1 MSFQNIPAELQQLNQ
16 WVCWRYEERG
26 GRRTKVPYS
35 PDGAHKANVH
45 NPATWGTFAQAVSGS
60 MHPSF
65 NGIGLMLTDYDP
77 YTGIDIDD
85 KIENPASE
93 REREVHQRILDQF
106 QAYTELSVGDRWVDQ
121 TGNSRGGFH
130 IIVRGK
136 IPGGEG
142 RDRGHVGVYSS
153 KRYLTFSG
161 LVVRNAPIVNCQ
173 DLLNQLVAQMPIN
186 GARDELYDIEGVLDD
201 EEVHQ
206 MALEADNGT
215 KYHELCRGDWQAMGY
230 PSQSEADLA
239 LLSIL
244 AFYTRDNTQVKRLF
258 RYTALGKREKATV
271 DETYLNRTLK
281 IIRSH
286 EPAPVDFAMAQR
298 SAQKILDGQQSLLR
312 MEVLSTE
319 NQISE
324 LEKSSDL
331 SMEETLAEDTGEPLT
346 IGRLDLPPGLI
357 GELAAYLYGA
367 AIRPVPEI
375 ALCTAIG
382 LLAGIVGRSYNIS
395 NTGLNHYLLFVGR
408 TGAGKEGIASGINTL
423 ISQVQPLIP
432 MASEF
437 IGPAAFASG
446 QGLIRT
452 LDKKPCFVSIL
463 GEFGLTLQAL
473 SDPRAP
479 AAQVILRKVLLD
491 LYGKSGWTSMLH
503 STAYSDIEKNTKII
517 HAPSVSILGETT
529 PHTFFDKLD
538 VEDIADGLIP
548 RFHIVEYTGER
559 PARNPNANAKPS
571 DALIQRLADL
581 ITIGVGTHQNRT
593 CAAVGIA
600 SDALAILDGFDTS
613 CDRKINKAGSSG
625 EAQLWNRAH
634 LKALKLAGLIAVG
647 CNPHAPVVSK
657 NMADWA
663 IEFTTRGTKSILR
676 KFESSEIGNGNSRQM
691 ADVKIIIRDY
701 FKMDS
706 KQQKSYQVKGDWG
719 KAGCIPF
726 SYLQTRTSNL
736 ASFKHDRAGA
746 SRALK
751 QSLAD
756 LEDAG
761 LLVKLHPNEVKM
773 RFNSRRVFYALG
785 EDWIP

>member
-16 WVCWRYEERG
+16 WVCWRYEVVN

-45 NPATWGTFAQAVSGS
+45 NPATWGSFAQAVSGS
-60 MHPSF
+60 LHPSF
-65 NGIGLMLTDYDP
+65 DGIGMMLTDHDP

-85 KIENPASE
+85 KLENPASE
-93 REREVHQRILDQF
+93 REREVHTRILEHF
-106 QAYTELSVGDRWVDQ
+106 NSYTERSVGGR
-121 TGNSRGGFH
+121 GFH
-130 IIVRGK
+130 IIIRGK

-142 RDRGHVGVYSS
+142 RDRGHVGVYSRR
-153 KRYLTFSG
+153 RYLTFSG
-161 LVVRNAPIVNCQ
+161 LVVRNAPISDCQ
-173 DLLNQLVAQMPIN
+173 DLLSQLIAQMPLN
-186 GARDELYDIEGVLDD
+186 GTRDELFDIEGVLED
-201 EEVHQ
+201 EEVHR
-206 MALEADNGT
+206 MALEAENGE
-215 KYHELCRGDWQAMGY
+215 KYDALCRGDWKGMGY

-244 AFYTRDNTQVKRLF
+244 AFYTRDNEQVRRIF
-258 RYTALGKREKATV
+258 RYTALGKREKAQA
-271 DETYLNRTLK
+271 DNRYLNRTLQ
-281 IIRSH
+281 IIRSK
-286 EPAPVDFAMAQR
+286 EADPVDFSLAQE
-298 SAQKILDGQQSLLR
+298 SAARLLGTTRHESDSLPKPNGP
-312 MEVLSTE
+312 EVLRSMHLSQTNPDATPAMVE
-319 NQISE
+319 
-324 LEKSSDL
+324 
-331 SMEETLAEDTGEPLT
+331 SMEQDQGEPLT
-346 IGRLDLPPGLI
+346 IGRLDLPLGLV

-423 ISQVQPLIP
+423 ISHVQPLIP

-452 LDKKPCFVSIL
+452 LDKKPCFVSVL

-517 HAPSVSILGETT
+517 HAPSVSIIGETT
-529 PHTFFDKLD
+529 PETFFDQLD
-538 VEDIADGLIP
+538 ASDIADGLIP
-548 RFHIVEYTGER
+548 RFHIIEYKGHR
-559 PARNPNANAKPS
+559 PTRNPNANTKPS
-571 DALIQRLADL
+571 DSLLQRLADL
-581 ITIGVGTHQNRT
+581 IAVGVGTQQNRT

-600 SDALAILDGFDTS
+600 PEALVILDAFDS
-613 CDRKINKAGSSG
+613 ACDRHINDAGSAG
-625 EAQLWNRAH
+625 EAQLWNRSH

-647 CNPHAPVVSK
+647 CNPYAPVVSK
-657 NMADWA
+657 EMAEWA
-663 IEFTTRGTKSILR
+663 IEFTRRGTQGILR
-676 KFESSEIGNGNSRQM
+676 RFESSEVGSGNARQRS
-691 ADVKIIIRDY
+691 DLINLIRAY
-701 FKMDS
+701 FKFNE
-706 KQQKSYQVKGDWG
+706 KQIKSYKLKPEWL
-719 KAGCIPF
+719 ASGCIPISF
-726 SYLQTRTSNL
+726 IQQRTGSL

-746 SRALK
+746 SRALL

-756 LEDAG
+756 LVDAG
-761 LLVKLHPNEVKM
+761 LLVRLHGNEARS
-773 RFNSRRVFYALG
+773 RFNSRQTFYALG
-785 EDWIP
+785 EDWN

>member
-16 WVCWRYEERG
+16 WVCWRYEVVG

-45 NPATWGTFAQAVSGS
+45 NPATWGSFAQAVSGS

-65 NGIGLMLTDYDP
+65 DGIGMMLTDHDP

-85 KIENPASE
+85 KVESPASDTE
-93 REREVHQRILDQF
+93 RVTHGRILEAF
-106 QAYTELSVGDRWVDQ
+106 QSYTERSVGGR
-121 TGNSRGGFH
+121 GFH
-130 IIVRGK
+130 ILVRGK
-136 IPGGEG
+136 IPGGHG

-153 KRYLTFSG
+153 QRYLTFSG
-161 LVVRNAPIVNCQ
+161 LVVRNAPIVDCQ
-173 DLLNQLVAQMPIN
+173 DLLNQLVAQMPTN

-206 MALEADNGT
+206 MALEAENGQ
-215 KYHELCRGDWQAMGY
+215 KYHALCCGDWQGLGY

-244 AFYTRDNTQVKRLF
+244 AFYTRDNAQVKRLF
-258 RYTALGKREKATV
+258 RYTNLGKREKATV
-271 DETYLNRTLK
+271 DDRYLNRTLQT
-281 IIRSH
+281 IRAH
-286 EPAPVDFAMAQR
+286 EPAPVDFDMAQR
-298 SAQKILDGQQSLLR
+298 SAQKILNGSSAERDMVPSVQNDPVRTQHGIVGVPEQE
-312 MEVLSTE
+312 EVEPDS
-319 NQISE
+319 SE
-324 LEKSSDL
+324 S
-331 SMEETLAEDTGEPLT
+331 LT

-423 ISQVQPLIP
+423 ISYVQPLIP

-437 IGPAAFASG
+437 VGPAAFASG

-517 HAPSVSILGETT
+517 HAPAVSILGETT

-548 RFHIVEYTGER
+548 RFHIVEYTGQR

-581 ITIGVGTHQNRT
+581 IAVGVGTQQNRT

-600 SDALAILDGFDTS
+600 PDALAILDAFDAS

-657 NMADWA
+657 DMAEWA
-663 IEFTTRGTKSILR
+663 IEFTTRGTQSVLR
-676 KFESSEIGNGNSRQM
+676 KFESSEIGNGNGRQM
-691 ADVKIIIRDY
+691 ADVKTLIRDY

-706 KQQKSYQVKGDWG
+706 KQRKSYQTKEDWV
-719 KAGCIPF
+719 KAGCIPV
-726 SYLQTRTSNL
+726 SYLQNRSANL

-751 QSLAD
+751 QSLTD

-761 LLVKLHPNEVKM
+761 LLVKLHPNEVKLK
-773 RFNSRRVFYALG
+773 FNSRKAFYALG